1 MASIERLHLR
11 RCLQMPKT
19 NYSTLLKTMQEI
31 RLTNVL
37 QFGVL
42 PAWICIYFNELKHIY
57 GSYSKPFYCSSPFD
71 VKYIKVYIS
80 GKPHFLNQQMSD
92 LNITSNSPDL
102 FYFYNLM
109 CQFYGPNA
117 HHESLSS
124 FYKDS
129 FVFMIPMSRSPLP
142 KGYYGT
148 DTDLRERNIQFGE
161 AGSIEVEVG
170 FHGKATEDRAIFV
183 TGWFDVMVSLR
194 DDWELR
200 EREFLRARD
209 FESGVC

>member
-1 MASIERLHLR
+1 MASVERLHLR
-11 RCLQMPKT
+11 RCLQLPKT

-37 QFGVL
+37 QFGVR

-142 KGYYGT
+142 KAYYGT

-194 DDWELR
+194 DDCELR